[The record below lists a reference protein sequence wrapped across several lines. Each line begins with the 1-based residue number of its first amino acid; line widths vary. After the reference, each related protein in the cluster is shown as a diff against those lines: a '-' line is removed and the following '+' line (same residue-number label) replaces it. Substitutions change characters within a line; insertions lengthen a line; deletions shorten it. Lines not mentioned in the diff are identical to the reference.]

1 MERERRRAPPKAAVT
16 VGRREAKDE
25 DARAHEEGRGKDEEG
40 EGGPERARAHPR
52 PRPPHRPRGN
62 NERPTLQR
70 SAVAGGRKEENDE
83 AAATKENE
91 QKEAEE
97 ARDAA
102 PEDGT
107 SPANAEPSARREQSR
122 SR

>member
-1 MERERRRAPPKAAVT
+1 MERRR
-16 VGRREAKDE
+16 
-25 DARAHEEGRGKDEEG
+25 RG
-40 EGGPERARAHPR
+40 GGARARAR
-52 PRPPHRPRGN
+52 ASTPPPAAPPAWQQRTPDTPNIRG
-62 NERPTLQR
+62 R
-70 SAVAGGRKEENDE
+70 AVGRKEENDA

-97 ARDAA
+97 ARDVA
-102 PEDGT
+102 PEVGT